1 MQFSENFGLK
11 NIMILVDLN
20 QVMISNLMGQLY
32 SSKTNEVD
40 EDLLR
45 HMVLNGIRSYR
56 NKFSEEYGELVI
68 CCDDTNNW
76 RKDSFPYYKA
86 HRKTNR
92 DESDLDW
99 PNIFNCLNNIRDEL
113 KEFFPYKH
121 IRVNRCEADDII
133 GTICHTEGV
142 ALGDGK
148 EKILVLSGDKDFIQ
162 LHGPNVKQYNPVLNK
177 FVGKGEDPVIYIK
190 EHILKGDR
198 SDGVPNVLSDD
209 NVFIEGR
216 RQRPLSKKKIDAWVN
231 EVFMTF
237 TEEEQKNYSRNR
249 RLIDLSCIPPEL
261 EEKIIN
267 EFIDAKVASRD
278 KILNYFIT
286 KKLKTLIEVIDEF

>member
-1 MQFSENFGLK
+1 
-11 NIMILVDLN
+11 MIIVDIN
-20 QVMISNLMGQLY
+20 QIMISNLMVQINGRNAVEL
-32 SSKTNEVD
+32 NEELV
-40 EDLLR
+40 R
-45 HMVLNGIRSYR
+45 HMVLNSLRGH
-56 NKFSEEYGELVI
+56 NKKFRKEYGEMI
-68 CCDDTNNW
+68 IACDSKNVW
-76 RKDSFPYYKA
+76 RREIFPNYKA
-86 HRKTNR
+86 GRKANR
-92 DESDLDW
+92 EKSQHDWDAIFSMLHTIKDE
-99 PNIFNCLNNIRDEL
+99 IRSFL
-113 KEFFPYKH
+113 PYKV
-121 IRVNRCEADDII
+121 IELETAEADDII
-133 GTICHTEGV
+133 ATLVKRIQNQVGPNH
-142 ALGDGK
+142 
-148 EKILVLSGDKDFIQ
+148 EKKVLILSGDKDFIQ

-198 SDGVPNVLSDD
+198 SDGIPNVLSDD

-216 RQRPLSKKKIDAWVN
+216 RQRPLSKKKIESWVN

>member
-1 MQFSENFGLK
+1 
-11 NIMILVDLN
+11 MIIVDIN
-20 QVMISNLMGQLY
+20 QIMISNLMVQINGRNAVEL
-32 SSKTNEVD
+32 S
-40 EDLLR
+40 EDLVR
-45 HMVLNGIRSYR
+45 HMVLNSLRGH
-56 NKFSEEYGELVI
+56 NKKFRKEYGEMVI
-68 CCDDTNNW
+68 ACDSKNVW
-76 RKDSFPYYKA
+76 RREVFPNYKA
-86 HRKTNR
+86 GRKATR
-92 DESDLDW
+92 EKSEHDWDTIFSMLHTIKDE
-99 PNIFNCLNNIRDEL
+99 IRSFL
-113 KEFFPYKH
+113 PYKV
-121 IRVNRCEADDII
+121 IELETAEADDII
-133 GTICHTEGV
+133 ATLVKRIQNQVGPNH
-142 ALGDGK
+142 
-148 EKILVLSGDKDFIQ
+148 EKKVLILSGDKDFIQ
-162 LHGPNVKQYNPVLNK
+162 LHSPNVKQYNPVLNK

-198 SDGVPNVLSDD
+198 SDGIPNVLSDD

-216 RQRPLSKKKIDAWVN
+216 RQRPLSKKKIESWVN